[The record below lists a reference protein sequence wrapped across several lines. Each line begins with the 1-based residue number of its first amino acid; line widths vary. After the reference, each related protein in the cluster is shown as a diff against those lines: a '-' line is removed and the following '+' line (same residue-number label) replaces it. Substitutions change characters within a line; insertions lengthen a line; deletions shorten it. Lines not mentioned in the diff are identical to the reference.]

1 METLCD
7 LSSFIQ
13 SKHKTIGQ
21 GFGPEGFGELGHLGF
36 EKRIRMKF
44 IHGVIS
50 HREESKPERSLSV
63 RRDVIWKTGQVVD
76 QDFMTS
82 CLRPFQPVP
91 DDSTAVSL
99 INQGKVF
106 VLG

>member
-1 METLCD
+1 METLGN
-7 LSSFIQ
+7 LSAFIQ
-13 SKHKTIGQ
+13 SKHKTIRQ

-36 EKRIRMKF
+36 EKGIWMKF

-50 HREESKPERSLSV
+50 HREESKPERSLAV
-63 RRDVIWKTGQVVD
+63 RGDVVWKARQVVD
-76 QDFMTS
+76 KDFMIS
-82 CLRPFQPVP
+82 CLGSSQPVP
-91 DDSTAVSL
+91 DDSIPVSL